1 MRVVLAGFPLTPVL
15 SRIERGQTIR
25 TILVVGSVFHQPH
38 SMGLGG
44 RRFGDFENGRRTG
57 VHDVVAQVE
66 RIRADG
72 ATVTLFGHVIGRA
85 WIARPM
91 TWVVFSIAE
100 AWEGLRRSV

>member
-38 SMGLGG
+38 SMGLGC
-44 RRFGDFENGRRTG
+44 RWFCDREDRWRTG
-57 VHDVVAQVE
+57 VHDVVARVE
-66 RIRADG
+66 TIRADG
-72 ATVTLFGHVIGRA
+72 ALTLLGHVIGRA
-85 WIARPM
+85 IQARPM